1 MRCKICDSLIN
12 KPVWNAQLGDWEI
25 CSTCL
30 NIVNNVFDD
39 PVVEDPYAE
48 AEEDD
53 DEIPL
58 DNLT

>member
-1 MRCKICDSLIN
+1 MRCKICDAAIN
-12 KPVWNAQLGDWEI
+12 KPVWNAQLKDWEI

-39 PVVEDPYAE
+39 PVMEDPYAE

-53 DEIPL
+53 EEIPL